1 MKDVRRDE
9 AVLKEAGE
17 LALERMVQR
26 IAIRYG
32 FSSQKPQAAKKS
44 PYDGSIDRARRRSK
58 NANSLYHS
66 RRSWWT
72 YRAE

>member
-44 PYDGSIDRARRRSK
+44 IDRARRRSK